1 METKNQLQE
10 LLDLQK
16 NLQINLFSQ
25 VKNKDIPNWK
35 KKKVFLMTMAM
46 KTSCSISED
55 DIQELIQDNIN
66 SIIQELSELRNSID
80 WKSWKQGHF
89 DHNNAKIE
97 MIDIQHFM
105 NNIYNLLGMN
115 AETIHK
121 MYKEK
126 NQLNIERQK
135 KGYSTGEYKKIDEN
149 GIEDN
154 MKLPSFNQKINKIET
169 VSEEQQR
176 LIDLENGM
184 LIAKSELDYH

>member
-1 METKNQLQE
+1 MEQLQE

-35 KKKVFLMTMAM
+35 KKKVFMMTMAM
-46 KTSCSISED
+46 KTPSSISED
-55 DIQELIQDNIN
+55 DVQELIQDNIN
-66 SIIQELSELRNSID
+66 SIIQELSELRDSVD

-89 DHNNAKIE
+89 NHQNAMIE

-115 AETIHK
+115 AETICK

-126 NQLNIERQK
+126 NELNIKRQEE
-135 KGYSTGEYKKIDEN
+135 GYLTGEYKKVDEF

-154 MKLPSFNQKINKIET
+154 MKLASFNQKNNFI
-169 VSEEQQR
+169 SEEQQR
-176 LIDLENGM
+176 LIDLENEM
-184 LIAKSELDYH
+184 LIAQSQCEY